1 LTLAL
6 GRRAAVP
13 CRDRRGECRSAGQV
27 YASDVEAY
35 RVVVHGTAQRSVAP
49 DVAMLGLR
57 ILEVDEDQRTAFDRC
72 RSRVG
77 TIVPQLQALLDGD
90 DRVTTGN
97 LSVKRHYDEFA
108 ERGQRERRYA
118 ASCPIVVEC
127 RPDVAAQAISE
138 AIAAGVDRLSGPR
151 FSVRDRLPVIEELL
165 GEAIGAARR
174 KAERVADAASRSLGG
189 VVAVEEAP
197 DERWEDSGSFEEEK
211 AVELMSA
218 SAAPF
223 DLHPAQVTLSA
234 SVRVTFSLAGN
245 S

>member
-1 LTLAL
+1 VGVRTTAQ
-6 GRRAAVP
+6 VVQ
-13 CRDRRGECRSAGQV
+13 CGQV
-27 YASDVEAY
+27 YAPGVEAH

-57 ILEVDEDQRTAFDRC
+57 ILEVDEDQRAAFARC
-72 RSRVG
+72 QSRVG
-77 TIVPQLQALLDGD
+77 KIVPPLQALLDGD
-90 DRVTTGN
+90 DRLTTGN
-97 LSVKRHYDEFA
+97 LSVERHYDEFA
-108 ERGQRERRYA
+108 ERGQRERLYA

-151 FSVRDRLPVIEELL
+151 FSVRDRGPVIEELL
-165 GEAIGAARR
+165 GEAIGAARG
-174 KAERVADAASRSLGG
+174 KAERVAEAASRSLGG

-197 DERWEDSGSFEEEK
+197 YGRWDDDGWFEEEE
-211 AVELMSA
+211 AVKLASA

>member
-1 LTLAL
+1 
-6 GRRAAVP
+6 
-13 CRDRRGECRSAGQV
+13 
-27 YASDVEAY
+27 VEAY

-49 DVAMLGLR
+49 DVATLGLR
-57 ILEVDEDQRTAFDRC
+57 ILEVDEDQRAAFASC

-108 ERGQRERRYA
+108 ERGQRERLYE

-127 RPDVAAQAISE
+127 RPDVAAQTISE

-197 DERWEDSGSFEEEK
+197 DERWDDSGSFEEEI
-211 AVELMSA
+211 VELASA
-218 SAAPF
+218 SAAGF
-223 DLHPAQVTLSA
+223 DLQPAQVTLSA
-234 SVRVTFSLAGN
+234 SVRVTFSLAHDRA

>member
-1 LTLAL
+1 VDAN
-6 GRRAAVP
+6 
-13 CRDRRGECRSAGQV
+13 
-27 YASDVEAY
+27 

-49 DVAMLGLR
+49 DVARLGLR
-57 ILEVDEDQRTAFDRC
+57 ILEVDEDQRAAFDRC

-77 TIVPQLQALLDGD
+77 KIVPQLQALLDGD
-90 DRVTTGN
+90 DRLTTGS
-97 LSVKRHYDEFA
+97 LSVAHHYDEFA
-108 ERGQRERRYA
+108 ERGEQERLYE
-118 ASCPIVVEC
+118 ASCPIVVES

-165 GEAIGAARR
+165 GEAIGAAWR

-197 DERWEDSGSFEEEK
+197 DEGWDYGSFEEEK
-211 AVELMSA
+211 VVQLMSA
-218 SAAPF
+218 SAEPF

>member
-1 LTLAL
+1 VDAN
-6 GRRAAVP
+6 
-13 CRDRRGECRSAGQV
+13 
-27 YASDVEAY
+27 

-49 DVAMLGLR
+49 DVARLGLR

-77 TIVPQLQALLDGD
+77 EIVPQLQALLDGD
-90 DRVTTGN
+90 DRLTTGS
-97 LSVKRHYDEFA
+97 LSVQHHYDEFA
-108 ERGQRERRYA
+108 ERGEQERLYE
-118 ASCPIVVEC
+118 ASCPIVVES

-165 GEAIGAARR
+165 GEAVGAARR

-197 DERWEDSGSFEEEK
+197 DEPWDHGSFEDEK
-211 AVELMSA
+211 VVEPMSA
-218 SAAPF
+218 SAPPF
-223 DLHPAQVTLSA
+223 DLQPAQVTLSA